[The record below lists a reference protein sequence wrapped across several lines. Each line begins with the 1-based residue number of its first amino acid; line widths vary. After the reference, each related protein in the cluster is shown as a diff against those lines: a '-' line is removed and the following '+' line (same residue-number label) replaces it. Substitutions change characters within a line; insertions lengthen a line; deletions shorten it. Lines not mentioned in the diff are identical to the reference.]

1 MSKAHNEGRLNK
13 KAIPYCS
20 FISFPILYSLLAFP
34 SYPRSISLSH
44 THTHTLSLFHPMSPL
59 CASLFFC
66 RSLSLFVC
74 VSLSFCFSFNTS
86 LYPSLYATPC
96 LHHSL
101 LFLRLLQYLVSHT
114 LGGHIVDY
122 LIILSSSDPV

>member
-1 MSKAHNEGRLNK
+1 MSKEHDEGRWNLERDSIFLFPFFSNHLFSLSLSFVPS
-13 KAIPYCS
+13 IYL
-20 FISFPILYSLLAFP
+20 FISYSY
-34 SYPRSISLSH
+34 SYY
-44 THTHTLSLFHPMSPL
+44 PMYPL

-74 VSLSFCFSFNTS
+74 VSLSVCFSFNTC

-101 LFLRLLQYLVSHT
+101 SFFRLLQYLVSHT

-122 LIILSSSDPV
+122 LISLSSSDPV